1 MTRRHFQHFVFYPFA
16 ALTGLITLTWLV
28 TPFVAEYYLKNY
40 FHEQNEDLTVG
51 KLSVDFF
58 PPKIDLKDIIINDRS
73 QDTLTLKRAIVEV
86 EIWPLFTKTLHISQA
101 KIDGLNLHV
110 TQREKDWIVAGI
122 NTSQF
127 ATPEDQ
133 QEPEQ
138 EVTDAEQTEGGT
150 SLPWSIKLPAFTFTD
165 SQVMLSRQPD
175 LNAPAQDDTLT
186 ITNLSI
192 EGLSGQELTWE
203 GDIALS
209 ALLNDTALSLNSQF
223 DYSPEQASAEL
234 SIQKTRLLL
243 ENFRHFLPAPYNEG
257 KGLLELEGSLQ
268 FSQQLVNSAPVFD
281 IKNFSLN
288 AQIDNLDL
296 PLNEQ
301 DKATTKS
308 TSLSLSKANI
318 HFVSAEQ
325 LTAKGTLD
333 LQSSQSSF
341 TKGEQQAQLEKL
353 ALKIPFDVSR
363 NKANLTAIGN
373 LDLQLEMPAF
383 AQADLNA
390 KLDNLKLSTPFDVK
404 QNALGLTATGDLD
417 LQLGNSLVVQA
428 QQQVEFDGL
437 TLKAPFDVKQDKE
450 TGLTANLASTALD
463 LNELVLS
470 LDSLAVQNK
479 ELRIALNEVAFSMD
493 SKEAMTASL
502 VADIQSNGLIVQQA
516 GNTANYDEFNL
527 SNTLAL
533 QKNSDS
539 LSTQNSNL
547 SIDIKGLNATQSD
560 EKHVSL
566 AAATLTAD
574 QLNVD
579 QTGQE
584 APRVEGINL
593 NITSE
598 SLDSKLTNNKRIAS
612 WKNADISSLSF
623 TQQDSDFE
631 ASLSQ
636 LNIMDF
642 TFSELVST
650 QNDKTV
656 LPALGHLNSLKVE
669 QLKANQDGANIK
681 KITADALDI
690 NLMLDAQQNI
700 ENLVFTE
707 AEEQKAPEESTHKA
721 QVPRVE
727 DAKSTLEN
735 EQDTA
740 FKPPYYVILD
750 AYDTTGKSRFYFQD
764 KSISPM
770 LTRAL
775 DIETLSLRDLDTT
788 NKDQATVFA
797 FKARNGKYTTLQ
809 ADATIWPL
817 ADKLTLNT
825 EVVVNEAELP
835 PFSSYIA
842 NILGYQI
849 DSGQLDLDLKLN
861 AKDGVLNGSSNIVL
875 REFDL
880 GGRQESNSVIKAGA
894 VPLNIA
900 VSVLKDRDNN
910 IDLNIPLSGDIEN
923 PEFGWTDFLFLPV
936 KKALYTASSTYLM
949 QTFIP
954 YANVISI
961 AQFAGDQ
968 LLKIR
973 VEPLLFE
980 PEDEQLNDAQDAFLE
995 QLVALMKDKKDSQL
1009 KACAITSYLDLGLEK
1024 PPVSIDQDTRDEA
1037 INLAQKR
1044 ANNLKDYLVN
1054 EGIASS
1060 RVYLCT
1066 PEVDL
1071 SRSSKPRVELNF

>member
-1 MTRRHFQHFVFYPFA
+1 MTRRHFRHFVFYPFA
-16 ALTGLITLTWLV
+16 GLTGLITLTWLV
-28 TPFVAEYYLKNY
+28 TPFIAEHFLKNY
-40 FHEQNEDLTVG
+40 FQEQNEDLTVG

-58 PPKIDLKDIIINDRS
+58 PPKIDLKNIVINDKT

-86 EIWPLFTKTLHISQA
+86 EIWPLFTKTVHISQA
-101 KIDGLNLHV
+101 KIDGLNLV
-110 TQREKDWIVAGI
+110 VAQQEKDWIVAGI

-133 QEPEQ
+133 QEPEPDTTAQ
-138 EVTDAEQTEGGT
+138 AEEDT
-150 SLPWSIKLPAFTFTD
+150 STPWSIKLPAFSFTD
-165 SQVMLSRQPD
+165 SQVKLSRQPD
-175 LNAPAQDDTLT
+175 LNAPAQTDTLT
-186 ITNLSI
+186 ISQLSI
-192 EGLSGQELTWE
+192 EDLSGQALTWE

-209 ALLNDTALSLNSQF
+209 ALLNDTTLSLDSQF
-223 DYSPEQASAEL
+223 DYSPEQASADL
-234 SIQKTRLLL
+234 SIQNTRLNL
-243 ENFRHFLPAPYNEG
+243 ESFRHFMPAPYNEG
-257 KGLLELEGSLQ
+257 KGLLELEGNLQ
-268 FSQQLVNSAPVFD
+268 FSQQLVNNAPVFD
-281 IKNFSLN
+281 IKDLSLS

-296 PLNEQ
+296 PLNKQ
-301 DKATTKS
+301 DKAITKS
-308 TSLSLSKANI
+308 TTLALSDTNV

-325 LTAKGTLD
+325 LNLKGTLD
-333 LQSSQSSF
+333 LQSTQSSF
-341 TKGEQQAQLEKL
+341 NQGELQTQFEKL
-353 ALKIPFDVSR
+353 ALNVPFDVSR
-363 NKANLTAIGN
+363 NNADVTAKGK
-373 LDLQLEMPAF
+373 LDMQLDIPAF

-390 KLDNLKLSTPFDVK
+390 KLNSVKLSTPFDVT
-404 QNALGLTATGDLD
+404 QNELGLTATGDLD
-417 LQLGNSLVVQA
+417 LQLGKSLIAQA
-428 QQQVEFDGL
+428 QQQVEFEGL
-437 TLKAPFDVKQDKE
+437 TLKAPLDIKQDE
-450 TGLTANLASTALD
+450 ENGLTANVASTALD
-463 LNELVLS
+463 LNELALS

-479 ELRIALNEVAFSMD
+479 QLRVALNEVNFSMD
-493 SKEAMTASL
+493 SSQAITASL
-502 VADIQSNGLIVQQA
+502 IADIQSNGLTVQQA
-516 GNTANYDEFNL
+516 GNTANYDTFNL
-527 SNTLAL
+527 TNTLAL
-533 QKNSDS
+533 QKDSDS
-539 LSTQNSNL
+539 LIAKNSQL
-547 SIDIKGLNATQSD
+547 SIDIKGLKATQSD
-560 EKHVSL
+560 EKHISL
-566 AAATLTAD
+566 GAATLTAD

-579 QTGQE
+579 QAGQ
-584 APRVEGINL
+584 ASPRIEGINL
-593 NITSE
+593 NFSSD

-612 WKNADISSLSF
+612 WKNAGISNLSF
-623 TQQDSDFE
+623 TQQDSDFD
-631 ASLSQ
+631 ASLAQ
-636 LNIMDF
+636 LNVMDF
-642 TFSELVST
+642 TFSELISA
-650 QNDKTV
+650 QNDKAA

-669 QLKANQDGANIK
+669 QLKANQDGADIK
-681 KITADALDI
+681 NITADALDI
-690 NLMLDAQQNI
+690 NLMLDAQQQI

-707 AEEQKAPEESTHKA
+707 AEPQTAPTKNTQKT
-721 QVPRVE
+721 QVPRPE
-727 DAKSTLEN
+727 DAKNALES
-735 EQDTA
+735 EQDTG
-740 FKPPYYVILD
+740 FKPPYYVILG

-770 LTRAL
+770 LKRAL
-775 DIETLSLRDLDTT
+775 DIETLSLRNLDTT
-788 NKDQATVFA
+788 NKDQGTTFA

-809 ADATIWPL
+809 ADATVWPL
-817 ADKLTLNT
+817 ADKLTLNSD
-825 EVVVNEAELP
+825 VVVREAELP

-900 VSVLKDRDNN
+900 VSVLKDSDNN

-973 VEPLLFE
+973 VEPLIFE
-980 PEDEQLNDAQDAFLE
+980 AEDEALSDTQDTFLE

-1044 ANNLKDYLVN
+1044 AENLKDYLVN

-1060 RVYLCT
+1060 RVYLCS
-1066 PEVDL
+1066 PAIDL
-1071 SRSSKPRVELNF
+1071 SRSSKPRIELNF